1 MPPRPVSL
9 EYTRQRNRRKAK
21 AYRDRIRRSRR
32 MQSHHRQASESPND
46 LIAQVASIA
55 SVPNP
60 TDQPVFPVDD
70 KPATITTVATLST
83 RRLLPGETQYV
94 SEQPSS
100 HRQNQ
105 PPITRRRVQRHREK
119 QHRLRIAAVTRLE
132 ENTTLSD
139 SEDQNNDDLVYPDI
153 PIGDTLVD
161 STGEGNPETHSN
173 LRANVSQ
180 SSPRNSTTSITSES
194 PLFLVPSVNEHST
207 PGSLQGSGSA
217 SSGGGQQV
225 DSALNCFIQLLNAK
239 ATPRGSECL
248 HPPELEEPQQVH
260 TVRERV
266 RHLQSSLPRLTTI
279 FGETTSYDPAAFF
292 PEWQQPLS
300 FHKTQATLP
309 STSVSISRQWDI
321 DSIWLGANDLQAIRP
336 PNEFQLSFLP
346 SMALNHA
353 TDQIAKTRH
362 ILLGTFST
370 LSIRFPVFV
379 LFPKAARGPKSK
391 TSASHNALSL
401 QRQKDFYDQIII
413 PTVYEAISDPFRQEI
428 SQSYDMLYA
437 KSRSFQEKPEDQSRA
452 FRLQYP
458 LPAKDLPLFW
468 QSVVERANSVRISTQ
483 GGDNVAYFEDPQL
496 LFQSHDL
503 KNTFSHF
510 QKTVLSALNP
520 VHLDISSY
528 HAATPALQDSSEAGP
543 YTLLWK
549 SQCNNRLHDQI
560 SRMVPESP
568 MTATYF
574 RSFLLRDASTYKSK
588 AKKTGNSNPGHPN
601 ASRAGIIRAKAYDC
615 NKELFAVMFSDYYMF
630 GSGFLPLL
638 AFNEEM
644 IKELWSS
651 SHNSHRVSTSQI
663 SRASLLSAWEANKRH
678 LKAIS
683 DAKILAN
690 YGVRKEVTFPLD
702 TILTMWGRGYFDPYL
717 NPHISLAPDAAK
729 HYPFWV
735 VPTKDIK
742 ALILIQAARLILPLD
757 YLFRQASVDRTE
769 VVNAPGHGVSPARL
783 VLSFY
788 TAQLFCRLLIY
799 TLSSE
804 QQFPYDNW
812 IWLTKWVRGL
822 FLERQGLGLEKS
834 IRASGMLWVPP
845 DCINWYGG
853 HIVLE
858 KLIHLYI
865 PRSPIQ
871 TRLASQANRL
881 REAKGAFESGHLS
894 EAEEIAG
901 CNKVARMYH
910 KHMLSKLQIYW
921 ERMRSRI
928 GHSTL
933 HPLDRL
939 QQLLRESDVQTCRI
953 LYRTFKRLW
962 NVIKE
967 HAGSFDSRFSRI
979 IGTYI
984 MVAFNSDRSKEVG
997 TNHTYG
1003 TWYDGRPTFFQ
1014 VQFWA
1019 PYFSPPS
1026 GNLQYPWNHTKSSTT
1041 TTSNF
1046 HKDTLS
1052 FQQLWSQVMHQFDEL
1067 RNENLENRNVICQW
1081 ALRCLLNV
1089 AGPQWKLGSHLADV
1103 LPWEFSRQE
1112 GSGGECEDPF
1122 RVPMLV
1128 ARTTYDIFHTKI
1140 CRPTIILPTRDNIM
1154 ALLDAID
1161 LLPHLS
1167 QRVSERIQWAR
1178 ELLDNEG
1185 EQYSIRSRLEEKQI
1199 ASELVSQPISLLEL
1213 FLSQTEPPQRIVRDD
1228 GSSISEPEL
1237 SAAETSDDNGEI

>member
-1 MPPRPVSL
+1 
-9 EYTRQRNRRKAK
+9 
-21 AYRDRIRRSRR
+21 
-32 MQSHHRQASESPND
+32 
-46 LIAQVASIA
+46 
-55 SVPNP
+55 
-60 TDQPVFPVDD
+60 
-70 KPATITTVATLST
+70 
-83 RRLLPGETQYV
+83 
-94 SEQPSS
+94 
-100 HRQNQ
+100 
-105 PPITRRRVQRHREK
+105 
-119 QHRLRIAAVTRLE
+119 
-132 ENTTLSD
+132 
-139 SEDQNNDDLVYPDI
+139 
-153 PIGDTLVD
+153 
-161 STGEGNPETHSN
+161 
-173 LRANVSQ
+173 
-180 SSPRNSTTSITSES
+180 
-194 PLFLVPSVNEHST
+194 
-207 PGSLQGSGSA
+207 
-217 SSGGGQQV
+217 
-225 DSALNCFIQLLNAK
+225 
-239 ATPRGSECL
+239 
-248 HPPELEEPQQVH
+248 
-260 TVRERV
+260 
-266 RHLQSSLPRLTTI
+266 
-279 FGETTSYDPAAFF
+279 
-292 PEWQQPLS
+292 
-300 FHKTQATLP
+300 
-309 STSVSISRQWDI
+309 
-321 DSIWLGANDLQAIRP
+321 
-336 PNEFQLSFLP
+336 
-346 SMALNHA
+346 MALNHA
-353 TDQIAKTRH
+353 TDQVVQPHGLEIAKTRH

-437 KSRSFQEKPEDQSRA
+437 KSRSFQEKPGNNRWKPEDQSRA

-503 KNTFSHF
+503 KNTFCRSTLVETLAHF

-520 VHLDISSY
+520 VHLDISSCWLDIGSRD

-601 ASRAGIIRAKAYDC
+601 ASQAGIIRAKAYDC

-717 NPHISLAPDAAK
+717 NPHVGQISEEISLAPDAAK

-812 IWLTKWVRGL
+812 IWLTKWVVQDRRSTQRGL

-871 TRLASQANRL
+871 TRLASQAN
-881 REAKGAFESGHLS
+881 
-894 EAEEIAG
+894 
-901 CNKVARMYH
+901 V
-910 KHMLSKLQIYW
+910 
-921 ERMRSRI
+921 
-928 GHSTL
+928 
-933 HPLDRL
+933 
-939 QQLLRESDVQTCRI
+939 
-953 LYRTFKRLW
+953 
-962 NVIKE
+962 
-967 HAGSFDSRFSRI
+967 
-979 IGTYI
+979 
-984 MVAFNSDRSKEVG
+984 
-997 TNHTYG
+997 
-1003 TWYDGRPTFFQ
+1003 
-1014 VQFWA
+1014 
-1019 PYFSPPS
+1019 
-1026 GNLQYPWNHTKSSTT
+1026 
-1041 TTSNF
+1041 
-1046 HKDTLS
+1046 
-1052 FQQLWSQVMHQFDEL
+1052 
-1067 RNENLENRNVICQW
+1067 
-1081 ALRCLLNV
+1081 
-1089 AGPQWKLGSHLADV
+1089 
-1103 LPWEFSRQE
+1103 
-1112 GSGGECEDPF
+1112 
-1122 RVPMLV
+1122 
-1128 ARTTYDIFHTKI
+1128 
-1140 CRPTIILPTRDNIM
+1140 
-1154 ALLDAID
+1154 
-1161 LLPHLS
+1161 
-1167 QRVSERIQWAR
+1167 
-1178 ELLDNEG
+1178 
-1185 EQYSIRSRLEEKQI
+1185 
-1199 ASELVSQPISLLEL
+1199 
-1213 FLSQTEPPQRIVRDD
+1213 
-1228 GSSISEPEL
+1228 
-1237 SAAETSDDNGEI
+1237 